1 MTIYTLYVKTHNKT
15 GLKYL
20 GTTTA
25 KDPHKYQ
32 GSGVDWKLHIKEHGY
47 DCTTEVIREC
57 QTKDER
63 NQWGLHYSILWDVVK
78 NNDWA
83 NKIPET
89 GAGGWGIRTP
99 ETTAKITESKRK
111 NGTLK
116 QTTESLAKMVEARK
130 LNGTFKRTQESIDKQ
145 QQSRIKNGCTKR
157 TPESIAKGLETKK
170 KKGTLRAGCSPEAI
184 AKQLETK
191 RKIRLKKE
199 ELLKS
204 NNN

>member
-1 MTIYTLYVKTHNKT
+1 MTIYTLYIKTHNKT
-15 GLKYL
+15 GLKYF

-47 DCTTEVIREC
+47 DCTTEVVREC

-63 NQWGLHYSILWDVVK
+63 NEWGLYYSILWDIV
-78 NNDWA
+78 NSNEWA

-99 ETTAKITESKRK
+99 ETTARITETKRK
-111 NGTLK
+111 NGTLN
-116 QTTESLAKMVEARK
+116 QTPEAIAKMVEARK

-145 QQSRIKNGCTKR
+145 QQSRIKNGCTNR
-157 TPESIAKGLETKK
+157 TPESIAKGLETKRRN
-170 KKGTLRAGCSPEAI
+170 GTLKQTPESI
-184 AKQLETK
+184 AKTVETK
-191 RKIRLKKE
+191 RQIKLQKEKLRLN
-199 ELLKS
+199 S
-204 NNN
+204 NNS